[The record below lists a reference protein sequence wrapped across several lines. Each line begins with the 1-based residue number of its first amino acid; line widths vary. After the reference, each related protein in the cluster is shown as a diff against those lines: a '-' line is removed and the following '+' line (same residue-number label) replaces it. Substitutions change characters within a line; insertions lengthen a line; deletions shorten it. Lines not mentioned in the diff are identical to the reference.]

1 MAGAQSTGT
10 VCCFVSPAGG
20 RQQIHIQTR
29 EDGVSVDQIVLSSKT
44 YLTARPGKAKNDT
57 TILKAT
63 Q

>member
-1 MAGAQSTGT
+1 
-10 VCCFVSPAGG
+10 VLLRFPAGG
-20 RQQIHIQTR
+20 WQQMVIQTR
-29 EDGVSVDQIVLSSKT
+29 EDGVSVDQIVLSSAT